1 MVREKSFKV
10 VTALI
15 LVVAV
20 TTSLWFAAPVKALT
34 IDISDPSPTTLG
46 STVSFNVIVSI
57 EDSELLPIKSVDL
70 KIYNVANPAT
80 YYDQYTD
87 LSLEDE
93 AYVTYTTSGTGADAS
108 IMADADPTWGYFTT
122 GAGSVVWRDY
132 GYTFSPIVGGYGYQ
146 TGTGTTS
153 ITYSINW
160 TPLSGWP
167 GGGYK
172 VDAKITA
179 QDDQTFTETSTAFTL
194 STPSV
199 GGGGGG
205 GGGGASG
212 VTSVYD
218 IITPQGRLTQAVT
231 AESDDGEVELFMAK
245 NTIALTEKG
254 HPLRRIIMRAMAE
267 PPEPPADA
275 RIIALAYDFSPD
287 GVTFNPPA
295 TLTFTYDPARIPD
308 GATADSLV
316 IAWWDEESG
325 EWVNLVSTVHPET
338 NPPTITAEIS
348 GFTVFSVI
356 GYTRPAAFA
365 ASDLAISP
373 IEVTAGATVTIS
385 AVVTNTGD
393 LAGDYQVILK
403 INDEVVATSVIAL
416 DGGASQKVI
425 FTSIKDETGA
435 YTVNID
441 GQTGTFVVKAPP
453 AIPVPPKP
461 AEFVTSGLIIA
472 PTMVDAGESVT
483 ISVLITNTGDLA
495 GTYEVTLKLDNVA
508 VATKNVSLDG
518 GASQMA
524 TFTTS
529 KDAAGTYTIDIGGLS
544 GTFTVRAAPPPIP
557 TINWWLIGSLIAAAM
572 IIGIIASLLYLRRR
586 ALLIE

>member
-1 MVREKSFKV
+1 MVQKKGFRV
-10 VTALI
+10 VTALT

-20 TTSLWFAAPVKALT
+20 AASLWFAAPVKALT
-34 IDISDPSPTTLG
+34 IDISDPSPTTIE
-46 STVSFNVIVSI
+46 SPVSFNVIVSI
-57 EDSELLPIKSVDL
+57 EDSELLPIKNIDL
-70 KIYNVANPAT
+70 KIYNVDNPAT

-87 LSLEDE
+87 LALEDE
-93 AYVTYTTSGTGADAS
+93 AYATYTTSGTGADAS
-108 IMADADPTWGYFTT
+108 IMADAEPTWGYFTT
-122 GAGSVVWRDY
+122 GYGSVVWKGY
-132 GYTFSPIVGGYGYQ
+132 GYTFFPIVGGYGYQ

-160 TPLSGWP
+160 TPPSGWA
-167 GGGYK
+167 GDYQID
-172 VDAKITA
+172 VKITA
-179 QDDQTFTETSTAFTL
+179 QDDQTFTETGSEFTL
-194 STPSV
+194 SEPSAPPA
-199 GGGGGG
+199 GGGGG

-212 VTSVYD
+212 VTNVYD

-254 HPLRRIIMRAMAE
+254 YPLRRIIMRAMEE
-267 PPEPPADA
+267 PPEPPADSK
-275 RIIALAYDFSPD
+275 IIGLAYDFTPD

-295 TLTFTYDPARIPD
+295 TITFTYDPSRIPD
-308 GATADSLV
+308 EATEDSLV

-325 EWVNLVSTVHPET
+325 EWVNLVSTVDPET
-338 NPPTITAEIS
+338 NTITAEIS
-348 GFTVFSVI
+348 HFTVFSVI

-385 AVVTNTGD
+385 AVVTNTGN
-393 LAGDYQVILK
+393 LAGDYEVILK
-403 INDEVVATSVIAL
+403 INDEVVATTAIAL
-416 DGGASQKVI
+416 DSGASQKVI
-425 FTSIKDETGA
+425 FTSVKDKLGA

-441 GQTGTFVVKAPP
+441 GLTGTFVVKAPP

-461 AEFVTSGLIIA
+461 AEFVTSGLIIT

-483 ISVLITNTGDLA
+483 ISVLITNTGDLTGA
-495 GTYEVTLKLDNVA
+495 YEVTLKLDNVA

-518 GASQMA
+518 GASQMV

-529 KDAAGTYTIDIGGLS
+529 KDVAGTYTIDIEGLS
-544 GTFTVRAAPPPIP
+544 DTFTVRAALPPIP
-557 TINWWLIGSLIAAAM
+557 TINWWLIGSLIAAAI
-572 IIGIIASLLYLRRR
+572 IIGMIASLLYLRRR